1 LQALAHAD
9 YYRPQLQTSE
19 EFKERLTQD
28 EERRV
33 QTLVNFKKFIDD
45 AALDKSVF
53 VNMSFSHCSTL
64 RKKIEAQVKEQ
75 AAESEMLLTKTKISR
90 KPTTAS
96 RNNTS
101 GSSRNHTAGS
111 RRHNA
116 SSKFARAPSWRIQTA
131 ILQAFGRLERKG
143 FSDSKA
149 VVSIHCRNLGKALG
163 VCSCA

>member
-1 LQALAHAD
+1 M
-9 YYRPQLQTSE
+9 
-19 EFKERLTQD
+19 
-28 EERRV
+28 
-33 QTLVNFKKFIDD
+33 QTLANFKKFIDD

-111 RRHNA
+111 RRHNT
-116 SSKFARAPSWRIQTA
+116 SSKFARAPSGRIQTA

-163 VCSCA
+163 VCVCLSLAVRVLVFCFSDETSFVKRH

>member
-1 LQALAHAD
+1 M
-9 YYRPQLQTSE
+9 
-19 EFKERLTQD
+19 TQD
-28 EERRV
+28 EDRRV
-33 QTLVNFKKFIDD
+33 QTLVDFKKFIDD

-53 VNMSFSHCSTL
+53 VNMSFSHCSAL

-75 AAESEMLLTKTKISR
+75 AAESELLLTKRKISR

-116 SSKFARAPSWRIQTA
+116 SRKFARAPSGRIQTA

-149 VVSIHCRNLGKALG
+149 VVSIHCRNLGKTFG
-163 VCSCA
+163 VSVCLSLSSVFWRFAFAMRPLL